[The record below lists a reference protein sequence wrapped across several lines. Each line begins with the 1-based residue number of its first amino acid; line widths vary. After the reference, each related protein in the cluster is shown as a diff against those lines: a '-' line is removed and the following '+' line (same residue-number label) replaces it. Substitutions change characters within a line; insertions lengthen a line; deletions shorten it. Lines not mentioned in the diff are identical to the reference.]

1 MKIGIVGLGYV
12 GLSLSLV
19 LSQEHEVVALDLDEK
34 KIDKLNKRISP
45 YNDKD
50 ENDFLKTKKLNLI
63 ATRNNIECFKDSEFV
78 IIAVPTDYDQKTNK
92 FNTEIVESVIND
104 VISIE
109 RNTNIVIKSTVPFGF
124 TENIKQK
131 LKINNIFFSPEFL
144 RETKALYDNLFPSR
158 IIVGDNS
165 PKARQF
171 GEILNQCSV
180 KKDIQIISMSSFEAE
195 SVKLFSNTYLAL
207 RVSFFNELDT
217 FSEVNKLNT
226 KKIIEGICLD
236 PRIGNFYNNP
246 SFGYGGYC
254 LPKDT
259 KQLLENYRDIPNSI
273 ISAVI
278 EANIKRK
285 SFIVSNILSK
295 NINLIGVYKLAMK
308 KDSDNFRES
317 AVIDIMMSLISK
329 NIKIILYEPNI
340 QNQIFEGI
348 VNYNNLDEFIK
359 DSDLIIANR
368 VEDEIGHVKEKV
380 YSRDIF
386 HKN

>member
-295 NINLIGVYKLAMK
+295 NINVIGVYKLAMK

>member
-92 FNTEIVESVIND
+92 FNTEIVESVITD

-180 KKDIQIISMSSFEAE
+180 KKDVQIISMSSFEAE

-295 NINLIGVYKLAMK
+295 NINVIGVYKLAMK

>member
-144 RETKALYDNLFPSR
+144 RETKALYDNLFP
-158 IIVGDNS
+158 
-165 PKARQF
+165 
-171 GEILNQCSV
+171 
-180 KKDIQIISMSSFEAE
+180 
-195 SVKLFSNTYLAL
+195 
-207 RVSFFNELDT
+207 
-217 FSEVNKLNT
+217 
-226 KKIIEGICLD
+226 
-236 PRIGNFYNNP
+236 
-246 SFGYGGYC
+246 
-254 LPKDT
+254 
-259 KQLLENYRDIPNSI
+259 
-273 ISAVI
+273 
-278 EANIKRK
+278 
-285 SFIVSNILSK
+285 
-295 NINLIGVYKLAMK
+295 
-308 KDSDNFRES
+308 
-317 AVIDIMMSLISK
+317 
-329 NIKIILYEPNI
+329 
-340 QNQIFEGI
+340 
-348 VNYNNLDEFIK
+348 
-359 DSDLIIANR
+359 
-368 VEDEIGHVKEKV
+368 
-380 YSRDIF
+380 
-386 HKN
+386 

>member
-1 MKIGIVGLGYV
+1 MPTCHFQNVAWYDA
-12 GLSLSLV
+12 V
-19 LSQEHEVVALDLDEK
+19 LEYH
-34 KIDKLNKRISP
+34 
-45 YNDKD
+45 Y
-50 ENDFLKTKKLNLI
+50 
-63 ATRNNIECFKDSEFV
+63 
-78 IIAVPTDYDQKTNK
+78 
-92 FNTEIVESVIND
+92 
-104 VISIE
+104 
-109 RNTNIVIKSTVPFGF
+109 
-124 TENIKQK
+124 
-131 LKINNIFFSPEFL
+131 
-144 RETKALYDNLFPSR
+144 LF
-158 IIVGDNS
+158 
-165 PKARQF
+165 
-171 GEILNQCSV
+171 
-180 KKDIQIISMSSFEAE
+180 
-195 SVKLFSNTYLAL
+195 
-207 RVSFFNELDT
+207 
-217 FSEVNKLNT
+217 
-226 KKIIEGICLD
+226 
-236 PRIGNFYNNP
+236 
-246 SFGYGGYC
+246 
-254 LPKDT
+254 
-259 KQLLENYRDIPNSI
+259 ENYRDIPNSI

-295 NINLIGVYKLAMK
+295 NINVIGVYKLAMK

>member
-1 MKIGIVGLGYV
+1 
-12 GLSLSLV
+12 
-19 LSQEHEVVALDLDEK
+19 
-34 KIDKLNKRISP
+34 
-45 YNDKD
+45 
-50 ENDFLKTKKLNLI
+50 
-63 ATRNNIECFKDSEFV
+63 
-78 IIAVPTDYDQKTNK
+78 
-92 FNTEIVESVIND
+92 
-104 VISIE
+104 
-109 RNTNIVIKSTVPFGF
+109 
-124 TENIKQK
+124 
-131 LKINNIFFSPEFL
+131 
-144 RETKALYDNLFPSR
+144 
-158 IIVGDNS
+158 
-165 PKARQF
+165 
-171 GEILNQCSV
+171 
-180 KKDIQIISMSSFEAE
+180 MSSFEAE

-295 NINLIGVYKLAMK
+295 NINVIGVYKLAMK

-386 HKN
+386 QKN

>member
-295 NINLIGVYKLAMK
+295 NINVIGVYKLAMK
-308 KDSDNFRES
+308 KDSDNSRYS
-317 AVIDIMMSLISK
+317 AIIDIMMKLKSNGFELLIYDPSIK
-329 NIKIILYEPNI
+329 NDS
-340 QNQIFEGI
+340 FEGI
-348 VNYNNLDEFIK
+348 NVLQDFDVFKKTSDIIVCNRNEKNLD
-359 DSDLIIANR
+359 D
-368 VEDEIGHVKEKV
+368 VKQKV
-380 YSRDIF
+380 FTRDVFGI
-386 HKN
+386 N